1 MQWLT
6 RLRDNANAKA
16 EINAEG
22 YLNPQFC
29 SSHRES
35 SGCQMLFRLGV
46 ACIVECAWLFLA
58 VAVTGITLMVK
69 SENPFTRDCRAN
81 YCVVLKLCTRSR

>member
-1 MQWLT
+1 MQWLA

-69 SENPFTRDCRAN
+69 SEVRMTRVFRASHS
-81 YCVVLKLCTRSR
+81 VVLKSFNRY